1 MQNTDTQA
9 GRVAQAR
16 AHLAQARAAFAQNPN
31 PGLSRSIAQLQ
42 RFIRRHSITEWE
54 IECTDT
60 FSGEANY
67 CWVKRFRVRACSVRG
82 AAIVAARHLGYSG
95 RVRCAGSWGNGA
107 RYDVQGMAVCFFVQ
121 WCDVESPGFD
131 QWPLINGKGAE

>member
-16 AHLAQARAAFAQNPN
+16 AHLAQARAAFAQNPS
-31 PGLSRSIAQLQ
+31 PSLSRSIAQLQ

-67 CWVKRFRVRACSVRG
+67 CWVKRFRVRACSIRG
-82 AAIVAARHLGYSG
+82 AAIVAARYLGYSG
-95 RVRCAGSWGNGA
+95 RVRCVYNGGDDA
-107 RYDVQGMAVCFFVQ
+107 RYDVQGACICFFVQ
-121 WCDVESPGFD
+121 WCDVERVNPD
-131 QWPLINGKGAE
+131 KYPLINGKGE